1 MHINLHKNKYQ
12 ENLHPNRTMVV
23 TEDFCCRSTVL
34 IFRKEHTHVLHIQE
48 LTFKV

>member
-34 IFRKEHTHVLHIQE
+34 IFRKENIPMSYIY
-48 LTFKV
+48 KS